1 MNKKKK
7 KKKKKKEQEEK
18 EEEKTKANMFYTMTK
33 YKVNHISF
41 GSSYSGNL
49 LQKFQQIWKKYI
61 LHNESMGYSTN

>member
-1 MNKKKK
+1 
-7 KKKKKKEQEEK
+7 
-18 EEEKTKANMFYTMTK
+18 MFYTMTK